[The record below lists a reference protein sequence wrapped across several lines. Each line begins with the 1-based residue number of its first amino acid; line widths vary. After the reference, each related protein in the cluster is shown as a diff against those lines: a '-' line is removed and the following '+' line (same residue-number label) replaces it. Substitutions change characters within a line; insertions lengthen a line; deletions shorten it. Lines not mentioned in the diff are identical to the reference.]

1 MTGGFAYGRRKAGK
15 GGSTTA
21 FGKGLL
27 VLMILAI
34 GMLLYVYEQVAGA
47 ALAKDMS
54 RLVQIRKV
62 RMDHNARLKSEIVY
76 LSRSERIKQI
86 ASEELGMMFPVHRS
100 VALRLD
106 QAPTGGRYGDE
117 ISGFGKFFVA
127 SREWLG
133 RSGGV
138 FGKIAEAQTLE

>member
-1 MTGGFAYGRRKAGK
+1 MTGGFAYGRQKTGK

-47 ALAKDMS
+47 SLAKDMS
-54 RLVQIRKV
+54 RLVQIRKA
-62 RMDHNARLKSEIVY
+62 RMDHNARLKAEIAY

-86 ASEELGMMFPVHRS
+86 ASEELGMIFPVRRS
-100 VALRLD
+100 LALRLD
-106 QAPTGGRYGDE
+106 QAPTGGRYGE
-117 ISGFGKFFVA
+117 PLSGWGQLLVV

-138 FGKIAEAQTLE
+138 FGKTAEAQTLE

>member
-1 MTGGFAYGRRKAGK
+1 MTGGLVYRKQRGSVISFGR
-15 GGSTTA
+15 
-21 FGKGLL
+21 GLF

-47 ALAKDMS
+47 ALATDMS

-62 RMDHNARLKSEIVY
+62 RMDHSARLKAEIAY

-86 ASEELGMMFPVHRS
+86 ASEELGMKFPVRRS
-100 VALRLD
+100 LALRLD

-117 ISGFGKFFVA
+117 ISGFGKFLVA

-133 RSGGV
+133 RSAGV
-138 FGKIAEAQTLE
+138 FGNTAEAQTCE

>member
-1 MTGGFAYGRRKAGK
+1 MTGGFAYGREKARKS
-15 GGSTTA
+15 GSRTT

-54 RLVQIRKV
+54 RLVQIRKA
-62 RMDHNARLKSEIVY
+62 RMDHNARLKAEIAY

-86 ASEELGMMFPVHRS
+86 ASEELGMIFPVRRS
-100 VALRLD
+100 MALRLD

-117 ISGFGKFFVA
+117 GSGWGQFLVT

-138 FGKIAEAQTLE
+138 FGKTAEAQTLE

>member
-1 MTGGFAYGRRKAGK
+1 MTGGFAYGRRKSGRS
-15 GGSTTA
+15 GSRIT

-27 VLMILAI
+27 VLIILAI

-54 RLVQIRKV
+54 QLVQIRKT
-62 RMDHNARLKSEIVY
+62 RMDHNARLKAEIAY

-86 ASEELGMMFPVHRS
+86 ASEELGMIFPVRRS
-100 VALRLD
+100 LALRLD
-106 QAPTGGRYGDE
+106 QAPTGGRYGE
-117 ISGFGKFFVA
+117 ERSGWGPLLVA

-133 RSGGV
+133 RSAGV
-138 FGKIAEAQTLE
+138 FGSTAEAQTCE

>member
-1 MTGGFAYGRRKAGK
+1 MTGGFAYGRQKAGK

-27 VLMILAI
+27 ILMILAI

-62 RMDHNARLKSEIVY
+62 RMDHNARLKSETAY

-106 QAPTGGRYGDE
+106 QAPTEGRYGDE
-117 ISGFGKFFVA
+117 ISGFGKFLVA

-133 RSGGV
+133 RSAGV
-138 FGKIAEAQTLE
+138 FGKTAEAQTLE

>member
-1 MTGGFAYGRRKAGK
+1 MTGGFAYGRNKAGK
-15 GGSTTA
+15 GGLTTA
-21 FGKGLL
+21 FGKGLF

-47 ALAKDMS
+47 ALATDMS
-54 RLVQIRKV
+54 RLVQIRKA
-62 RMDHNARLKSEIVY
+62 RMDHSARLKAEIAY

-86 ASEELGMMFPVHRS
+86 ASEELGMKFPVRRS
-100 VALRLD
+100 LALRLD

-117 ISGFGKFFVA
+117 ISGFGKFLVA

-133 RSGGV
+133 RSAGV
-138 FGKIAEAQTLE
+138 FGNTAEAQMCE